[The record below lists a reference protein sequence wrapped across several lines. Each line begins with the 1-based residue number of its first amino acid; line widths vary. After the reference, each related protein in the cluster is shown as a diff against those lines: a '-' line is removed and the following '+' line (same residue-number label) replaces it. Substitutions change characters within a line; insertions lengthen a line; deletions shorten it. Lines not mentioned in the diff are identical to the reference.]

1 MAESLNPF
9 NEHQQLWEADG
20 EEGED
25 EDDED
30 DEDEDEDEE
39 TAIATAEA
47 GERNEGR
54 SVSSGGGEE
63 KKKKSLIFSP
73 FRFGRSTSKKG
84 ADGPKLKDRKREDR
98 GTGDG
103 GSLSIAAVAELSKE
117 SLDALQSCSAT
128 FDASLKQSQKRAIL
142 AVKVAKAERKAAMG
156 DEALRFSRQMAHAKT
171 VKKRLIKVVKKVL
184 SKQNDTTQQQNIQDF
199 DFDACDDYQINDIIL
214 GDDDDEEEDE
224 KGEKCQ
230 NASDDDEEVAVVH
243 STNKIKDGKT
253 SGIDHQASTF
263 DLDTKGGSTSPAI
276 GKNASIAAS
285 TSAPFNEVDQMKTQ
299 LELSLDKSVPGT
311 SMDGTATP
319 LEQLRYFTW
328 YEKLVRAKYTSLHLN
343 NYFPREE
350 GWKMRVY
357 IPEEDM

>member
-20 EEGED
+20 EED
-25 EDDED
+25 EDDDEED
-30 DEDEDEDEE
+30 DEDEE
-39 TAIATAEA
+39 TGIATAEA

-54 SVSSGGGEE
+54 SVSSRGGEE
-63 KKKKSLIFSP
+63 KKKTSLIFSP
-73 FRFGRSTSKKG
+73 FRFSRSTSKKL
-84 ADGPKLKDRKREDR
+84 AEGPKSKAQKREDR
-98 GTGDG
+98 GTSDG
-103 GSLSIAAVAELSKE
+103 GSLSIAVVAELSKE

-142 AVKVAKAERKAAMG
+142 AVKAAKAERKTSMG

-171 VKKRLIKVVKKVL
+171 VKKQLIEVVKKVL
-184 SKQNDTTQQQNIQDF
+184 SKQNDTTHQKNIQEF
-199 DFDACDDYQINDIIL
+199 DFDACSDYQIDDIIL
-214 GDDDDEEEDE
+214 GDDDDEEEE
-224 KGEKCQ
+224 EEGEKCH
-230 NASDDDEEVAVVH
+230 NTSDDDEEVAVVN

-253 SGIDHQASTF
+253 CSIDHQVSRL
-263 DLDTKGGSTSPAI
+263 DLDTKSGSTSASI
-276 GKNASIAAS
+276 GKNASPAAS
-285 TSAPFNEVDQMKTQ
+285 TSAPFDEVDQMRTQ
-299 LELSLDKSVPGT
+299 LELPLDKSVPGT

-328 YEKLVRAKYTSLHLN
+328 YEKSIRAKYTSLHLN